1 MYLRLIGAWA
11 LASALLF
18 AGISTLAQTKQPDI
32 VFVPGP
38 LLSTSR
44 ALVAEPSFEHV
55 RELHFNG
62 DWAGVIL
69 CRAKKCVKFEEALK

>member
-11 LASALLF
+11 LASAL
-18 AGISTLAQTKQPDI
+18 
-32 VFVPGP
+32 